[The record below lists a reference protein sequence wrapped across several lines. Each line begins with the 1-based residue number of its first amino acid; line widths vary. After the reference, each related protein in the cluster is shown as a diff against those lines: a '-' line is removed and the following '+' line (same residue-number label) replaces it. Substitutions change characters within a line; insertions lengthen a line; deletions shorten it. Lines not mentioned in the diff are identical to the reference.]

1 MCNDSLVQY
10 FTIYKH
16 SHMKF
21 SFKISLTL
29 KLKYRCMHEC
39 VGGGVLVIH
48 DFPGLFNILFKIC
61 LW

>member
-1 MCNDSLVQY
+1 
-10 FTIYKH
+10 
-16 SHMKF
+16 MKF